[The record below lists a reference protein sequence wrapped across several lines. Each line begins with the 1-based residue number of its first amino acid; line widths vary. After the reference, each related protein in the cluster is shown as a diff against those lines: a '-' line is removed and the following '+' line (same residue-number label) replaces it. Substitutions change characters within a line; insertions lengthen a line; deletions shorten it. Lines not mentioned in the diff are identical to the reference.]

1 MCICVTIDPA
11 LSKKEITMKKTY
23 EIAVQI
29 STSTSYTAYVIVE
42 ADDIDEAI
50 DHVNDWPNST
60 LEFEG
65 MAEEDQ
71 IINNVQA
78 DEDSSRC
85 IDCPDECEL

>member
-1 MCICVTIDPA
+1 MCTCVTIDPD
-11 LSKKEITMKKTY
+11 LFKKEITMKKTY
-23 EIAVQI
+23 EIAVSI
-29 STSTSYTAYVIVE
+29 STSTSYTAYVHVE

-50 DHVNDWPNST
+50 DHVNNWPNST

-65 MAEEDQ
+65 ITEEDQ

>member
-1 MCICVTIDPA
+1 MCTCVTIVPA
-11 LSKKEITMKKTY
+11 LFKKEITMKKTY
-23 EIAVQI
+23 EIAVEI
-29 STSTSYTAYVIVE
+29 STSTSYTAYVHVE
-42 ADDIDEAI
+42 ADDIDEAF
-50 DHVNDWPNST
+50 DYVNNWPNSS

-65 MAEEDQ
+65 ITEEDQ